1 MELYLDF
8 LLQQELQYGQSDTE
22 KSYSIKQ
29 LVLGMKDIK
38 GFPVST
44 DTNNITSDEKEEIDS
59 WADQSYERLY
69 KLSEQQRLPDNFEYG
84 DTIEIHNGMET
95 YQFNIGEFSGAV
107 EAGDQEDIPLSIED
121 GEGNVIS
128 KGHVILTV
136 GYMDFDEDGGAGD
149 GIEDEVEYYYENIL
163 NTLEDIAE
171 LIEQDVKREKSITDK
186 IEKYSKNK
194 RVQKS

>member
-1 MELYLDF
+1 
-8 LLQQELQYGQSDTE
+8 
-22 KSYSIKQ
+22 
-29 LVLGMKDIK
+29 MKDIK

-128 KGHVILTV
+128 KIADGEPL
-136 GYMDFDEDGGAGD
+136 GGKSRAEDDFA
-149 GIEDEVEYYYENIL
+149 
-163 NTLEDIAE
+163 
-171 LIEQDVKREKSITDK
+171 TDDDDDFL
-186 IEKYSKNK
+186 S
-194 RVQKS
+194 